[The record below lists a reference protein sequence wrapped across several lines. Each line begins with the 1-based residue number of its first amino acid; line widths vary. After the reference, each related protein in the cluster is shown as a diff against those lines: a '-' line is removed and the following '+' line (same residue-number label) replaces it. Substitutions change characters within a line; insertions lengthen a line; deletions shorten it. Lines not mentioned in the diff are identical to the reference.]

1 MHLPQRKQSRLGCF
15 DYSESGSYF
24 ITICTEGRRNILSE
38 ISAGAG
44 FPDSPEV
51 TCILLDSGKTVEKWI
66 QKMNCYYDD
75 ISVDCYVIMPD
86 HVHLLLSLTEDSGL
100 SGRPVVGGLPDAP
113 IQGPLIFEPSP
124 GIRCGLSRRP
134 APTGSR
140 RPAPTGS
147 RCNAAIS
154 RFVGTLKRFTN
165 REIGE
170 KIWQR
175 SFYDH
180 VIRNQQDYEEAW
192 NYIEDNPRKWI
203 CARNHL

>member
-1 MHLPQRKQSRLGCF
+1 MHLPQPKQSRLGCF

-24 ITICTEGRRNILSE
+24 ITICTEGRMNILSE

-44 FPDSPEV
+44 LPDSPEV
-51 TCILLDSGKTVEKWI
+51 ICNLLRSGKIVDHWI
-66 QKMNCYYDD
+66 QKMNRHYDD

-86 HVHLLLSLTEDSGL
+86 HVHLLLSLTENSGL
-100 SGRPVVGGLPDAP
+100 SGRPVGGGLPDAP
-113 IQGPLIFEPSP
+113 IRGPLIPESSP
-124 GIRCGLSRRP
+124 
-134 APTGSR
+134 
-140 RPAPTGS
+140 GS

-180 VIRNQQDYEEAW
+180 VIRNQQDYTQIW
-192 NYIEDNPRKWI
+192 KYIEDNPRKWL
-203 CARNHL
+203 CAHNHL

>member
-1 MHLPQRKQSRLGCF
+1 MRLPQRKQSRLGCF

-24 ITICTEGRRNILSE
+24 ITICTEGRRKILSE
-38 ISAGAG
+38 IAAGAG

-51 TCILLDSGKTVEKWI
+51 TCHLLNSGKIAEKGI
-66 QKMNCYYDD
+66 QEMNHHYDD

-86 HVHLLLSLTEDSGL
+86 HVHLLLSLTKKSGL
-100 SGRPVVGGLPDAP
+100 SGRPAP
-113 IQGPLIFEPSP
+113 TASG
-124 GIRCGLSRRP
+124 RP
-134 APTGSR
+134 APTAES
-140 RPAPTGS
+140 P
-147 RCNAAIS
+147 CNSAVS
-154 RFVGTLKRFTN
+154 RFVGTFKRFTN

-180 VIRNQQDYEEAW
+180 VIRNPQDYAQIW

-203 CARNHL
+203 YARNRL